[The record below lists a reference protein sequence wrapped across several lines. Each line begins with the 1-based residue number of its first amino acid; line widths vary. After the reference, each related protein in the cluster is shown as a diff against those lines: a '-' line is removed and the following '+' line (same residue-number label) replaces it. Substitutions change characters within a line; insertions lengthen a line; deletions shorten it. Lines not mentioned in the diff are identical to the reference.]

1 MTTEE
6 KKSPE
11 ASAPGDTGGQSPAA
25 APGQKKSLAKTMV
38 RHWRLVGA
46 LLLVLA
52 TAGTY
57 VWKNVAVSRARAALA
72 QNAGQFVDEQN
83 RSCLRLAAVP
93 LVWAV
98 RSEMMRGNYDQ
109 VNQYLT
115 RFVKEPGMKE
125 LLVAGADGRVVAATD
140 KRREGASVSTA
151 FPSAPGVDTITVTPG
166 ENGEIMVSAPIM
178 GLNDKLGVLV
188 MVSSPPRYRP
198 DIPSR

>member
-11 ASAPGDTGGQSPAA
+11 ASVPGDTGGQSPAA
-25 APGQKKSLAKTMV
+25 APGPKKSLVKTLV

-46 LLLVLA
+46 LLLALA

-57 VWKNVAVSRARAALA
+57 VWKNVAVSRARAEMA
-72 QNAGQFVDEQN
+72 QNAGQFVDERN

-188 MVSSPPRYRP
+188 LVSTPPRYRP
-198 DIPSR
+198 DTPSR